1 MITHGIFE
9 GISHLETTVWQ
20 EVNLNLLAKSLAELM
35 HEQVLAP
42 LETERGENGL
52 TQFRINTDREN
63 VWYTFSASPRML
75 DYWHVYSHS
84 IRRCQDNRCLP
95 AADVPL
101 FFTDMQ
107 QTLGIKPA
115 TLARYI
121 EELNN
126 TLFAD
131 ATMRFR
137 GRPSA
142 AALAAADYQE
152 VEHQMDGHP
161 WVIVNKGRIGF
172 DAHDYRRYAPEHNR
186 EVLLSWIAVHRSRAT
201 FRSLEEI
208 SETAFL
214 EQELGKEKLDAFK
227 SILTGK
233 GLNAGDYT
241 FIPVH
246 EWQWNNKVLL
256 QFSGEIAN
264 NFLVPLGTGNDVY
277 TPQQSIRTFYN
288 VTHPHKH
295 YVKMAIS
302 ILSTGN
308 IRGLSPRQMAIA
320 PRITAWVKGMLEK
333 DTVLH
338 NMGLILLGEVATVT
352 YLHPHYTAIANAP
365 YQFNEM
371 LGVLWRESA
380 EQFVRPGETI
390 VTMASLLYVD
400 DEGKSLAGALIARSG
415 LTTAAWLKA
424 YLTAYLKPLLHIYYA
439 HSLCVTPHGEN
450 IILVMKDNI
459 PARIIIKDFVD
470 DIVLTAE
477 AREKLPADLADG
489 LIQSSNKENVPL
501 FILLG
506 VFDAFFRYLSDVL
519 HTCDDFNERLFWK
532 EVADTIAAY
541 QQEHPE
547 LQERF
552 VKYDLYVETFKRFY
566 INSLRL
572 LYHGYEDRTDFAIP
586 PKGGVLVNP
595 LVEVAVEA
603 LKTA

>member
-1 MITHGIFE
+1 MTTPELFKDFP
-9 GISHLETTVWQ
+9 HLEATVWQ
-20 EVNLNLLAKSLAELM
+20 QVNIHLLAKSFAELM
-35 HEQVLAP
+35 HEQVLTP
-42 LETERGENGL
+42 EVTGRDENGL
-52 TQFRINTDREN
+52 THFRIDTDREN

-75 DYWHVYSHS
+75 DYWHVYPDS
-84 IRRCQDNRCLP
+84 IQRCENNIYQP
-95 AADVPL
+95 AADVPA
-101 FFTDMQ
+101 FFVEMQ
-107 QTLGIKPA
+107 QTLGIKPG
-115 TLARYI
+115 TLVRYI
-121 EELNN
+121 EELHN

-131 ATMRFR
+131 ANIRFR

-142 AALAAADYQE
+142 ASLATANYQA
-152 VEHQMDGHP
+152 VEHQMEGHP

-172 DAHDYRRYAPEHNR
+172 DAGDYRRYAPEQHR
-186 EVLLSWIAVHRSRAT
+186 EVRLSWIAAHRSRAT

-208 SETAFL
+208 TETIFL

-227 SILTGK
+227 QILAGK
-233 GLNAGDYT
+233 GLNANDYT

-246 EWQWNNKVLL
+246 EWQWNNKLLL
-256 QFSGEIAN
+256 QFSGEIAGN
-264 NFLVPLGTGNDVY
+264 YLVPLGAGDDVY

-288 VTHPHKH
+288 VTHPQKH

-308 IRGLSPRQMAIA
+308 IRGLSPRQMTIA

-333 DTVLH
+333 DPVLH
-338 NMGLILLGEVATVT
+338 EMGLILLGEVATVT
-352 YLHPHYTAIANAP
+352 YLHPHYSAIANAP

-380 EQFVRPGETI
+380 EKFVRPDETI
-390 VTMASLLYVD
+390 MTMASLLYVD
-400 DEGKSLAGALIARSG
+400 DEGKSLVGALIAQSG
-415 LTTAAWLKA
+415 LTPAAWLKA
-424 YLTAYLKPLLHIYYA
+424 YLTAYLKPLLQIYYA

-450 IILVMKDNI
+450 IILVMKDSV
-459 PARIIIKDFVD
+459 PTRIIIKDFVD
-470 DIVLTAE
+470 DIVLTTE
-477 AREKLPADLADG
+477 AREKLPQDLADG

-519 HTCDDFNERLFWK
+519 HTCDGFSERLFWK

-595 LVEVAVEA
+595 LVQVTMEV